1 VLLAIYL
8 DKDFID
14 VEGVTVTSVFS
25 FQSTGINR
33 SKLDAPEA
41 DRFTADGDSS
51 FSEEVFYISVA
62 EIEAIVEPDAAGND
76 VWRKSVAFISIHS
89 PILPVTDF

>member
-1 VLLAIYL
+1 
-8 DKDFID
+8 
-14 VEGVTVTSVFS
+14 
-25 FQSTGINR
+25 
-33 SKLDAPEA
+33 
-41 DRFTADGDSS
+41 
-51 FSEEVFYISVA
+51 VA